1 MGLGSS
7 RHRIDTA
14 RCNPLALTPQRKSDA
29 LARRNPTPPDS
40 NAEAPAKARL
50 NRDGFRQFRRITPY
64 LRPHRLKFAVG
75 IVFIMVSGV
84 LTLIVTRLW
93 GQLGGVG
100 VDAQAGQGGFEL
112 PLPIDASDLGQIGL
126 AIFLVLVLQSA
137 LSFIR
142 IWLFGEITTRML
154 KALREDAFASMI
166 TQPMAFFDTRR
177 VGDLGSRI
185 AADIEAIRD
194 TFTVV
199 LAELIRQT
207 IIIGGGLLALMTFS
221 WKLTLLML
229 GTLPVA
235 MLAAMGFG
243 RFIRK
248 LSKKTQDAVAG
259 SNTIVSET
267 LTGIISVKAFAREA
281 YELARYRERVEEVR
295 GIALRTALW
304 RGAFASFIII
314 MIFGAITLVLFQGAS
329 MLKSGEL
336 NSEHF
341 FSFLLMTGL
350 VAGSIGGIASI
361 FGDLQRGFGA
371 IEEVMDMIVLD
382 REPVNLDE
390 QEPSAHSPQHG
401 LTVRFDG
408 VGFHYP
414 NRPDVRV
421 LDGINLE
428 IRAGETV
435 ALVGGSGAGKSTL
448 ASLITA
454 FRPPTDG
461 ILRIDGAPIGEHD
474 LTALRRRMALVPQ
487 EVILFGG
494 TIEDNIRYGRPD
506 ASEDDVHRAAE
517 DALALP
523 FIESFPEGFDTLVGE
538 RGVQLS
544 GGQRQRIALARAFL
558 RDPEL
563 LLLDEATS
571 ALDAV
576 SEKAIQNALE
586 RLMNGRTSLI
596 IAHRLSTVRSADRIA
611 VMEGGRIVEVGDHES
626 LMATNGRYRELVEH
640 QLDRDD
646 TPTDHDPALGAS

>member
-1 MGLGSS
+1 M
-7 RHRIDTA
+7 
-14 RCNPLALTPQRKSDA
+14 
-29 LARRNPTPPDS
+29 ARRRTPPSDPH
-40 NAEAPAKARL
+40 AAPPRKGKL
-50 NRDGFRQFRRITPY
+50 NRDGFRQFGRIAPY
-64 LRPHRLKFAVG
+64 LRPHRLKFAAG
-75 IVFIMVSGV
+75 IVLITLSGV
-84 LTLIVTRLW
+84 LTLVVTRLW

-100 VDAQAGQGGFEL
+100 VDPTAGQAGFDL
-112 PLPIDASDLGQIGL
+112 PLPIDAGDLRQIGI
-126 AIFLVLVLQSA
+126 AIFLVLVIQSA

-199 LAELIRQT
+199 LAELIRQS

-267 LTGIISVKAFAREA
+267 LTGIVSVKAFAREA
-281 YELARYRERVEEVR
+281 YEVARYRDRVEEVR

-304 RGAFASFIII
+304 RGAFASFIIV
-314 MIFGAITLVLFQGAS
+314 MIFGAITIVLFQGAS
-329 MLKSGEL
+329 MLKNGEL
-336 NSEHF
+336 NSEQF

-350 VAGSIGGIASI
+350 VAGSIGGIANI

-371 IEEVMDMIVLD
+371 IEEVMDLITRE
-382 REPVNLDE
+382 REPVILDDAPPSPARGKQGLSVTFE
-390 QEPSAHSPQHG
+390 Q
-401 LTVRFDG
+401 

-421 LDGINLE
+421 LNGIDLE
-428 IRAGETV
+428 LRAGETV

-454 FRPPTDG
+454 FRAPTDG
-461 ILRIDGAPIGEHD
+461 QLRIDGQPIADHG
-474 LTALRRRMALVPQ
+474 LTDLRRRMALVPQ

-494 TIEDNIRYGRPD
+494 TIEENIRYGRPD
-506 ASEDDVHRAAE
+506 ASEAAVRQAAE

-523 FIESFPEGFDTLVGE
+523 FIEGFPEGFDTLVGE

-571 ALDAV
+571 ALDAA
-576 SEKAIQNALE
+576 SEKAIQDALE
-586 RLMNGRTSLI
+586 RLMQGRTSLV

-611 VMEGGRIVEVGDHES
+611 VMEGGRIVEVGDHET
-626 LMATNGRYRELVEH
+626 LMARGGRYRELVEH
-640 QLDRDD
+640 QLDRGD
-646 TPTDHDPALGAS
+646 TPSEPDAPLGAS

>member
-1 MGLGSS
+1 M
-7 RHRIDTA
+7 
-14 RCNPLALTPQRKSDA
+14 
-29 LARRNPTPPDS
+29 ARRRSAPTDPHAEPPH
-40 NAEAPAKARL
+40 KGKL
-50 NRDGFRQFRRITPY
+50 NRDGVRQFRRITPY
-64 LRPHRLKFAVG
+64 LRPHRIKFAVG
-75 IVFIMVSGV
+75 IVLITLSGV
-84 LTLIVTRLW
+84 LTLLVTRLW

-100 VDAQAGQGGFEL
+100 VDSTAGQGGFEL
-112 PLPIDASDLGQIGL
+112 PLPIDAGDLRQIGV
-126 AIFLVLVLQSA
+126 AIFLVLVVQSA

-154 KALREDAFASMI
+154 KALREDAFAGMI

-199 LAELIRQT
+199 LAELVRQT

-235 MLAAMGFG
+235 MIAAMGFG

-267 LTGIISVKAFAREA
+267 LTGIVSVKAFAREA
-281 YELARYRERVEEVR
+281 FELARYRDRVEEVR

-304 RGAFASFIII
+304 RGAFASFIIV
-314 MIFGAITLVLFQGAS
+314 MIFGAITIVLFQGAS

-336 NSEHF
+336 NSEQF

-350 VAGSIGGIASI
+350 VAGSIGGIANI

-371 IEEVMDMIVLD
+371 IEEVMDLIQRD
-382 REPVNLDE
+382 REPVDLE
-390 QEPSAHSPQHG
+390 EETAAARQSRG
-401 LTVRFDG
+401 LAVRFDG

-421 LDGINLE
+421 LDSIDLE
-428 IRAGETV
+428 LRSGETL

-448 ASLITA
+448 ASLVTA
-454 FRPPTDG
+454 FRAPTDG
-461 ILRIDGAPIGEHD
+461 TLTVDSIPVAEHG
-474 LTALRRRMALVPQ
+474 LSALRRRMALVPQ

-494 TIEDNIRYGRPD
+494 TIEENIRYGRPD
-506 ASEDDVHRAAE
+506 ASEDEVRQAAE

-523 FIESFPEGFDTLVGE
+523 FIEAFPEGFATLVGE

-571 ALDAV
+571 ALDAA
-576 SEKAIQNALE
+576 SEKAIQEALD
-586 RLMNGRTSLI
+586 RLMQGRTSLV

-611 VMEGGRIVEVGDHES
+611 VMEGGRIVEIGDHET
-626 LMATNGRYRELVEH
+626 LMAQGGRYRELVEH
-640 QLDRDD
+640 QLEGTSGSA
-646 TPTDHDPALGAS
+646 TPDSGEAAS

>member
-1 MGLGSS
+1 MT
-7 RHRIDTA
+7 TA
-14 RCNPLALTPQRKSDA
+14 RCGNLALAPQRNSFL
-29 LARRNPTPPDS
+29 LARRRSAPTDPHAEPPH
-40 NAEAPAKARL
+40 KGKL
-50 NRDGFRQFRRITPY
+50 NRDGVRQFRRITPY
-64 LRPHRLKFAVG
+64 LRPHRIKFAVG
-75 IVFIMVSGV
+75 IVLITLSGV
-84 LTLIVTRLW
+84 LTLVVTRLW

-100 VDAQAGQGGFEL
+100 VDSTAGQGGFEL
-112 PLPIDASDLGQIGL
+112 PLPIDAGDLRQIGV
-126 AIFLVLVLQSA
+126 AIFLVLVVQSA

-154 KALREDAFASMI
+154 KALREDAFAGMI

-199 LAELIRQT
+199 LAELVRQT

-235 MLAAMGFG
+235 MIAAMGFG

-267 LTGIISVKAFAREA
+267 LTGIVSVKAFAREA

-304 RGAFASFIII
+304 RGAFASFIIV
-314 MIFGAITLVLFQGAS
+314 MIFGAITIVLFQGAS

-336 NSEHF
+336 NSEQF

-350 VAGSIGGIASI
+350 VAGSIGGIANI

-371 IEEVMDMIVLD
+371 IEEVMDLIQRD
-382 REPVNLDE
+382 REPVDLE
-390 QEPSAHSPQHG
+390 EETAASPQGRG
-401 LTVRFDG
+401 LAVRFDG

-421 LDGINLE
+421 LDGIDLE
-428 IRAGETV
+428 LRSGETL

-448 ASLITA
+448 ASLVTA
-454 FRPPTDG
+454 FRAPTDG
-461 ILRIDGAPIGEHD
+461 TLTVDGIPVAEHG
-474 LTALRRRMALVPQ
+474 LSALRRRMALVPQ

-494 TIEDNIRYGRPD
+494 SIEENIRYGRPN
-506 ASEDDVHRAAE
+506 ASENEVRQAAE

-523 FIESFPEGFDTLVGE
+523 FIEAFPDGFATLVGE

-571 ALDAV
+571 ALDAA
-576 SEKAIQNALE
+576 SEKAIQEALD
-586 RLMNGRTSLI
+586 RLMQGRTSLV

-611 VMEGGRIVEVGDHES
+611 VMESGRIVEIGDHET
-626 LMATNGRYRELVEH
+626 LMAQGGRYRELVEH
-640 QLDRDD
+640 QLEGTSGSA
-646 TPTDHDPALGAS
+646 TPDLGEAAS

>member
-1 MGLGSS
+1 M
-7 RHRIDTA
+7 
-14 RCNPLALTPQRKSDA
+14 
-29 LARRNPTPPDS
+29 ARRHTPSPDP
-40 NAEAPAKARL
+40 NGEPPRKGKL
-50 NRDGFRQFRRITPY
+50 NRDGFLQFGRIAPY
-64 LRPHRLKFAVG
+64 LRPHRIKFAVG
-75 IVFIMVSGV
+75 IVLITLSGV
-84 LTLIVTRLW
+84 LTLLVTRLW

-100 VDAQAGQGGFEL
+100 VDPTAGGGMDL
-112 PLPIDASDLGQIGL
+112 PLPFDTSDLQHIGL
-126 AIFLVLVLQSA
+126 AIFGVLVLQSG

-154 KALREDAFASMI
+154 KALREDAFTSMI
-166 TQPMAFFDTRR
+166 TQRMDFFDTRR

-194 TFTVV
+194 TFTTV
-199 LAELIRQT
+199 LAELVRQS

-221 WKLTLLML
+221 WKLTFLML

-248 LSKKTQDAVAG
+248 LSKKTQGAVAD

-267 LTGIISVKAFAREA
+267 LTGIVSVKAFAREA
-281 YELARYRERVEEVR
+281 FELARYRQRVEEVR

-304 RGAFASFIII
+304 RGAFASFIIV

-329 MLKSGEL
+329 MLQNGEL
-336 NSEHF
+336 TSEQF

-350 VAGSIGGIASI
+350 VAGSIGGIANI
-361 FGDLQRGFGA
+361 FGELQRGFGA
-371 IEEVMDMIVLD
+371 IEEVMDLIQLE
-382 REPVNLDE
+382 REPVDLTPE
-390 QEPSAHSPQHG
+390 SAEAITTTRG
-401 LTVRFDG
+401 LSVAFQK
-408 VGFHYP
+408 VGYHYP
-414 NRPDVRV
+414 NRPDVQV
-421 LDGINLE
+421 LAGIDLTLK
-428 IRAGETV
+428 AGETL

-454 FRPPTDG
+454 FRTPTEGQLLMDG
-461 ILRIDGAPIGEHD
+461 VPMEDQD
-474 LTALRRRMALVPQ
+474 LTAMRRRMALVPQ

-506 ASEDDVHRAAE
+506 ANQEDVRQAAA

-523 FIESFPEGFDTLVGE
+523 FIEDFPEGFDTLVGE
-538 RGVQLS
+538 RGIQLS

-576 SEKAIQNALE
+576 SEKAIQTALE
-586 RLMNGRTSLI
+586 RLMQNRTSLV

-611 VMEGGRIVEVGDHES
+611 VLESGQIVEIGTHDDLMKTGGR
-626 LMATNGRYRELVEH
+626 YQELVAH
-640 QLDRDD
+640 QLDGGKP
-646 TPTDHDPALGAS
+646 TPPSAASATKA

>member
-1 MGLGSS
+1 MA
-7 RHRIDTA
+7 RHRSA
-14 RCNPLALTPQRKSDA
+14 
-29 LARRNPTPPDS
+29 PTDPHAEPPH
-40 NAEAPAKARL
+40 KGKL
-50 NRDGFRQFRRITPY
+50 NRDGVRQFRRITPY
-64 LRPHRLKFAVG
+64 LRPHRIKFAVG
-75 IVFIMVSGV
+75 IVLITLSGV
-84 LTLIVTRLW
+84 LTLLVTRLW

-100 VDAQAGQGGFEL
+100 VDSTAGQGGFEL
-112 PLPIDASDLGQIGL
+112 PLPIDAGDLRQIGV
-126 AIFLVLVLQSA
+126 AIFLVLVVQSA

-154 KALREDAFASMI
+154 KALREDAFAGMI

-199 LAELIRQT
+199 LAELVRQT

-235 MLAAMGFG
+235 MIAAMGFG

-267 LTGIISVKAFAREA
+267 LTGIVSVKAFAREA
-281 YELARYRERVEEVR
+281 FELARYRDRVEEVR

-304 RGAFASFIII
+304 RGAFASFIIV
-314 MIFGAITLVLFQGAS
+314 MIFGAITIVLFQGAS

-336 NSEHF
+336 NSEQF

-350 VAGSIGGIASI
+350 VAGSIGGIANI

-371 IEEVMDMIVLD
+371 IEEVMDLIQRD
-382 REPVNLDE
+382 REPVDLE
-390 QEPSAHSPQHG
+390 EETAAARQSRG
-401 LTVRFDG
+401 LAVRFDG

-421 LDGINLE
+421 LDSIDLE
-428 IRAGETV
+428 LRSGETL

-448 ASLITA
+448 ASLVTA
-454 FRPPTDG
+454 FRAPTDG
-461 ILRIDGAPIGEHD
+461 TLTVDGIPVAEHG
-474 LTALRRRMALVPQ
+474 LSALRRRMALVPQ

-494 TIEDNIRYGRPD
+494 TIEENIRYGRPD
-506 ASEDDVHRAAE
+506 ASEDEVRQAAE

-523 FIESFPEGFDTLVGE
+523 FIEAFPDGFATLVGE

-571 ALDAV
+571 ALDAA
-576 SEKAIQNALE
+576 SEKAIQEALD
-586 RLMNGRTSLI
+586 RLMQGRTSLV

-611 VMEGGRIVEVGDHES
+611 VMEGGRIVEIGDHET
-626 LMATNGRYRELVEH
+626 LMAQGGRYRELVEH
-640 QLDRDD
+640 QLEGTSGSA
-646 TPTDHDPALGAS
+646 TPDSGEATS

>member
-1 MGLGSS
+1 M
-7 RHRIDTA
+7 
-14 RCNPLALTPQRKSDA
+14 
-29 LARRNPTPPDS
+29 ARRHTPSPDP
-40 NAEAPAKARL
+40 NGEPPRKGKL
-50 NRDGFRQFRRITPY
+50 NRDGFLQFGRIAPY
-64 LRPHRLKFAVG
+64 LRPHRIKFAVG
-75 IVFIMVSGV
+75 IVLITLSGV
-84 LTLIVTRLW
+84 LTLLVTRLW

-100 VDAQAGQGGFEL
+100 VDPTAGGGMDL
-112 PLPIDASDLGQIGL
+112 PLPFDTSDLQHIGL
-126 AIFLVLVLQSA
+126 AIFGVLVLQSG

-154 KALREDAFASMI
+154 KALREDAFTSMI
-166 TQPMAFFDTRR
+166 TQRMDFFDTRR

-194 TFTVV
+194 TFTTV
-199 LAELIRQT
+199 LAELVRQS

-221 WKLTLLML
+221 WKLTFLML

-248 LSKKTQDAVAG
+248 LSKKTQGAVAD

-267 LTGIISVKAFAREA
+267 LTGIVSVKAFAREA
-281 YELARYRERVEEVR
+281 FELARYRQRVEEVR

-304 RGAFASFIII
+304 RGAFASFIIV

-329 MLKSGEL
+329 MLQNGEL
-336 NSEHF
+336 TSEQF

-350 VAGSIGGIASI
+350 VAGSIGGIANI
-361 FGDLQRGFGA
+361 FGELQRGFGA
-371 IEEVMDMIVLD
+371 IEEVMDLIQLE
-382 REPVNLDE
+382 REPVDLTPE
-390 QEPSAHSPQHG
+390 SAEAITTTRG
-401 LTVRFDG
+401 LSVAFQK
-408 VGFHYP
+408 VGYHYP
-414 NRPDVRV
+414 NRPDVQV
-421 LDGINLE
+421 LAGIDLTLK
-428 IRAGETV
+428 AGETL

-454 FRPPTDG
+454 FRTPTEGQLLMDG
-461 ILRIDGAPIGEHD
+461 VPMEDQD
-474 LTALRRRMALVPQ
+474 LTAMRRRMALVPQ

-506 ASEDDVHRAAE
+506 ANQEDVRQAAA

-523 FIESFPEGFDTLVGE
+523 FIEDFPEGFDTLVGE
-538 RGVQLS
+538 RGIQLS

-576 SEKAIQNALE
+576 SEKAIQTALE
-586 RLMNGRTSLI
+586 RLMQNRTSLV

-611 VMEGGRIVEVGDHES
+611 VLESGQIVEIGTHDDLMKTGGR
-626 LMATNGRYRELVEH
+626 YQELVAH
-640 QLDRDD
+640 QLDGGKP
-646 TPTDHDPALGAS
+646 TPPSAASSTKA

>member
-1 MGLGSS
+1 M
-7 RHRIDTA
+7 
-14 RCNPLALTPQRKSDA
+14 
-29 LARRNPTPPDS
+29 ARRRSAPTDPHAEPPH
-40 NAEAPAKARL
+40 KGKL
-50 NRDGFRQFRRITPY
+50 NRDGVRQFRRITPY
-64 LRPHRLKFAVG
+64 LRPHRIKFAVG
-75 IVFIMVSGV
+75 IVLITLSGV
-84 LTLIVTRLW
+84 LTLLVTRLW

-100 VDAQAGQGGFEL
+100 VDSTAGQGGFEL
-112 PLPIDASDLGQIGL
+112 PLPIDAGDLRQIGV
-126 AIFLVLVLQSA
+126 AIFLVLVVQSA

-154 KALREDAFASMI
+154 KALREDAFAGMI

-199 LAELIRQT
+199 LAELVRQS

-235 MLAAMGFG
+235 MIAAMGFG

-267 LTGIISVKAFAREA
+267 LTGIVSVKAFAREA

-304 RGAFASFIII
+304 RGAFASFIIV
-314 MIFGAITLVLFQGAS
+314 MIFGAITIVLFQGAS
-329 MLKSGEL
+329 MLKNGEL
-336 NSEHF
+336 NSEQF

-350 VAGSIGGIASI
+350 VAGSIGGIANI

-371 IEEVMDMIVLD
+371 IEEVMDLIQRD
-382 REPVNLDE
+382 REPVDLE
-390 QEPSAHSPQHG
+390 EETAGATQSRG
-401 LTVRFDG
+401 LAVRFDG

-421 LDGINLE
+421 LDGIDLE
-428 IRAGETV
+428 LRSGETL

-448 ASLITA
+448 ASLVTA
-454 FRPPTDG
+454 FRAPTDG
-461 ILRIDGAPIGEHD
+461 TLTVDGIPVAEHG
-474 LTALRRRMALVPQ
+474 LSALRRRMALVPQ

-494 TIEDNIRYGRPD
+494 TIEENIRYGRPD
-506 ASEDDVHRAAE
+506 ASEDEVRQAAE

-523 FIESFPEGFDTLVGE
+523 FIKAFPDGFATLVGE

-571 ALDAV
+571 ALDAA
-576 SEKAIQNALE
+576 SEKAIQEALD
-586 RLMNGRTSLI
+586 RLMQGRTSLV

-611 VMEGGRIVEVGDHES
+611 VMEGGRIVEIGDHET
-626 LMATNGRYRELVEH
+626 LMTQGGRYRELVEH
-640 QLDRDD
+640 QLEGTSGSA
-646 TPTDHDPALGAS
+646 TPESGEAAS

>member
-1 MGLGSS
+1 M
-7 RHRIDTA
+7 
-14 RCNPLALTPQRKSDA
+14 
-29 LARRNPTPPDS
+29 ARRRSAPTDPHAEPPH
-40 NAEAPAKARL
+40 KGKL
-50 NRDGFRQFRRITPY
+50 NRDGVRQFRRITPY
-64 LRPHRLKFAVG
+64 LRPHRIKFAVG
-75 IVFIMVSGV
+75 IVLITLSGV
-84 LTLIVTRLW
+84 LTLLVTRLW

-100 VDAQAGQGGFEL
+100 VDSTAGQGGFEL
-112 PLPIDASDLGQIGL
+112 PLPIDAGDLRQIGV
-126 AIFLVLVLQSA
+126 AIFLVLVVQSA

-154 KALREDAFASMI
+154 KALREDAFAGMI

-199 LAELIRQT
+199 LAELVRQT

-235 MLAAMGFG
+235 MIAAMGFG

-267 LTGIISVKAFAREA
+267 LTGIVSVKAFAREA
-281 YELARYRERVEEVR
+281 FELARYRDRVEEVR

-304 RGAFASFIII
+304 RGAFASFIIV
-314 MIFGAITLVLFQGAS
+314 MIFGAITIVLFQGAS

-336 NSEHF
+336 NSEQF

-350 VAGSIGGIASI
+350 VAGSIGGIANI

-371 IEEVMDMIVLD
+371 IEEVMDLIQRD
-382 REPVNLDE
+382 REPVDLE
-390 QEPSAHSPQHG
+390 EETAASPQSRG
-401 LTVRFDG
+401 LAVRFDG

-421 LDGINLE
+421 LDSIDLE
-428 IRAGETV
+428 LRSGETL

-448 ASLITA
+448 ASLVTA
-454 FRPPTDG
+454 FRAPTDG
-461 ILRIDGAPIGEHD
+461 TLTVDGIPVAEHG
-474 LTALRRRMALVPQ
+474 LSALRRRMALVPQ

-494 TIEDNIRYGRPD
+494 TIEENIRYGRPD
-506 ASEDDVHRAAE
+506 ASEDEVRQAAE

-523 FIESFPEGFDTLVGE
+523 FIEAFPEGFATMVGE

-571 ALDAV
+571 FLDAA
-576 SEKAIQNALE
+576 SEKAIQEALD
-586 RLMNGRTSLI
+586 RLMQGRTSLV

-611 VMEGGRIVEVGDHES
+611 VMEGGRIVEIGDHET
-626 LMATNGRYRELVEH
+626 LMAQGGRYRELVEH
-640 QLDRDD
+640 QLEGTSGSA
-646 TPTDHDPALGAS
+646 TPDSGEATS

>member
-1 MGLGSS
+1 
-7 RHRIDTA
+7 
-14 RCNPLALTPQRKSDA
+14 
-29 LARRNPTPPDS
+29 
-40 NAEAPAKARL
+40 
-50 NRDGFRQFRRITPY
+50 
-64 LRPHRLKFAVG
+64 
-75 IVFIMVSGV
+75 
-84 LTLIVTRLW
+84 
-93 GQLGGVG
+93 
-100 VDAQAGQGGFEL
+100 
-112 PLPIDASDLGQIGL
+112 
-126 AIFLVLVLQSA
+126 
-137 LSFIR
+137 
-142 IWLFGEITTRML
+142 
-154 KALREDAFASMI
+154 
-166 TQPMAFFDTRR
+166 PMAFFDTRR

-199 LAELIRQT
+199 LAELVRQT

-235 MLAAMGFG
+235 MIAAMGFG

-267 LTGIISVKAFAREA
+267 LTGIVSVKAFAREA
-281 YELARYRERVEEVR
+281 YELARYRNRVEEVR

-304 RGAFASFIII
+304 RGAFASFIIV
-314 MIFGAITLVLFQGAS
+314 MIFGAITIVLFQGAS

-336 NSEHF
+336 NSEQV
-341 FSFLLMTGL
+341 FSFLLRTGL
-350 VAGSIGGIASI
+350 VAGSIGGIANI

-371 IEEVMDMIVLD
+371 IEEVMDLIQRD
-382 REPVNLDE
+382 REPVDLE
-390 QEPSAHSPQHG
+390 EETAASPQGRG
-401 LTVRFDG
+401 LAVRFDG

-421 LDGINLE
+421 LDGIDLE
-428 IRAGETV
+428 LRSGETL

-448 ASLITA
+448 ASLVTA
-454 FRPPTDG
+454 FRAPTNGTLTVDG
-461 ILRIDGAPIGEHD
+461 IPVAEHG
-474 LTALRRRMALVPQ
+474 LSALRRRMALVPQ

-494 TIEDNIRYGRPD
+494 SIEENIRYGRPD
-506 ASEDDVHRAAE
+506 ASENEVRQAAE

-523 FIESFPEGFDTLVGE
+523 FIEAFPDGFATLVGE

-571 ALDAV
+571 ALDAA
-576 SEKAIQNALE
+576 SEKAIQEALD
-586 RLMNGRTSLI
+586 RLMQGRTSLV

-611 VMEGGRIVEVGDHES
+611 VMESGRIVEIGDHET
-626 LMATNGRYRELVEH
+626 LMAQGGRYRELVEH
-640 QLDRDD
+640 QLEGTSGSA
-646 TPTDHDPALGAS
+646 TPDSGEAAS

>member
-1 MGLGSS
+1 M
-7 RHRIDTA
+7 TTT
-14 RCNPLALTPQRKSDA
+14 RCHIIALATQRKSFD
-29 LARRNPTPPDS
+29 LARRNRTPTDP
-40 NAEAPAKARL
+40 NANPPAKAKL
-50 NRDGFRQFRRITPY
+50 NRDGFRQFSRVAPY

-75 IVFIMVSGV
+75 IVLITVSGI
-84 LTLIVTRLW
+84 LTLLVTRLW

-100 VDAQAGQGGFEL
+100 VDATSGQQAFEL
-112 PLPIDASDLGQIGL
+112 PLPIDAGDLKQIGI
-126 AIFLVLVLQSA
+126 AIFMVLVLQSA

-166 TQPMAFFDTRR
+166 TQPMAFFDNRR

-207 IIIGGGLLALMTFS
+207 IIIGGGLIALMTFS

-248 LSKKTQDAVAG
+248 LSKKTQDAIAG

-267 LTGIISVKAFAREA
+267 LTGIVSVKAFAREA
-281 YELARYRERVEEVR
+281 FELTRYRERIEEVR

-304 RGAFASFIII
+304 RGAFASFIIV
-314 MIFGAITLVLFQGAS
+314 MIFGAITLVLFQGAT
-329 MLKSGEL
+329 MLKNGEL
-336 NSEHF
+336 SSEQF

-350 VAGSIGGIASI
+350 VAGSIGGLANI

-371 IEEVMDMIVLD
+371 IEEVMDLIVKE
-382 REPVNLDE
+382 REAVDLARLETPRSVNS
-390 QEPSAHSPQHG
+390 QG
-401 LTVRFDG
+401 LTIRFEN
-408 VGFHYP
+408 VSFHYP
-414 NRPDVRV
+414 NRPDAKV

-428 IRAGETV
+428 LNAGETL

-454 FRPPTDG
+454 FRAPTDG
-461 ILRIDGAPIGEHD
+461 LLEIDGMAVANHD

-494 TIEDNIRYGRPD
+494 TIEENIRYGRPG
-506 ASEDDVHRAAE
+506 ASDEEVRKAAE

-523 FIESFPEGFDTLVGE
+523 FIDGFPKGFSTLVGE
-538 RGVQLS
+538 RGIQLS

-571 ALDAV
+571 ALDAA

-586 RLMNGRTSLI
+586 RLLKKRTSLV

-611 VMEGGRIVEVGDHES
+611 VMEGGRIVEVGDHTT
-626 LMATNGRYRELVEH
+626 LMAAGGRYRELVEH
-640 QLDRDD
+640 QLEN
-646 TPTDHDPALGAS
+646 TNP

>member
-1 MGLGSS
+1 M
-7 RHRIDTA
+7 
-14 RCNPLALTPQRKSDA
+14 
-29 LARRNPTPPDS
+29 ARRNRTPSDP
-40 NAEAPAKARL
+40 NADPPAKAKL
-50 NRDGFRQFRRITPY
+50 NRDGFRQFKRIRPY

-75 IVFIMVSGV
+75 IVLITLSGV
-84 LTLIVTRLW
+84 LTLVVTRLW

-100 VDAQAGQGGFEL
+100 VDASAGRSGFDL
-112 PLPIDASDLGQIGL
+112 PLPIDAGDLQQIGI
-126 AIFLVLVLQSA
+126 AIFVVLVVQSA

-199 LAELIRQT
+199 LAELVRQT

-267 LTGIISVKAFAREA
+267 LTGIVSVKAFAREA

-304 RGAFASFIII
+304 RGAFASFIIV
-314 MIFGAITLVLFQGAS
+314 MIFGAITIVLFQGAS

-336 NSEHF
+336 NSEQF

-350 VAGSIGGIASI
+350 VAGSIGGIANI

-371 IEEVMDMIVLD
+371 IEEVMDLIV
-382 REPVNLDE
+382 REREGVDLAETEAPRRTE
-390 QEPSAHSPQHG
+390 SHG
-401 LTVRFDG
+401 LAVHFDG

-414 NRPDVRV
+414 NRQDVQV
-421 LDGINLE
+421 LNGIDLD
-428 IRAGETV
+428 IQAGETL

-454 FRPPTDG
+454 FRAPTGGTLDVDG
-461 ILRIDGAPIGEHD
+461 IAIGDHD

-494 TIEDNIRYGRPD
+494 TIEENIRYGRPD
-506 ASEDDVHRAAE
+506 ASEAEVRQAAA

-523 FIESFPEGFDTLVGE
+523 FIEEFPEGFATLVGE

-571 ALDAV
+571 ALDAA
-576 SEKAIQNALE
+576 SEKAIQDALD
-586 RLMNGRTSLI
+586 RLMKGRTSLV

-611 VMEGGRIVEVGDHES
+611 VMEGGRIVEIGDHDT
-626 LMATNGRYRELVEH
+626 LMASGGRYRELVEH
-640 QLDRDD
+640 QLEG
-646 TPTDHDPALGAS
+646 TKPG

>member
-1 MGLGSS
+1 M
-7 RHRIDTA
+7 
-14 RCNPLALTPQRKSDA
+14 
-29 LARRNPTPPDS
+29 ARRHTPPSDPH
-40 NAEAPAKARL
+40 AAPPRKGKL
-50 NRDGFRQFRRITPY
+50 NRDGFRQFGRIAPY
-64 LRPHRLKFAVG
+64 LRPHRLKFAAG
-75 IVFIMVSGV
+75 IVLITLSGV
-84 LTLIVTRLW
+84 LTLVVTRLW

-100 VDAQAGQGGFEL
+100 VDPTAGQAGFDL
-112 PLPIDASDLGQIGL
+112 PLPIDAGDLKQIGV
-126 AIFLVLVLQSA
+126 AIFLVLVIQSA

-199 LAELIRQT
+199 LAELIRQS

-267 LTGIISVKAFAREA
+267 LTGIVSVKAFAREA
-281 YELARYRERVEEVR
+281 YEVARYRDRVEEVR

-304 RGAFASFIII
+304 RGAFASFIIV
-314 MIFGAITLVLFQGAS
+314 MIFGAITIVLFQGAS
-329 MLKSGEL
+329 MLKNGEL
-336 NSEHF
+336 NSEQF

-350 VAGSIGGIASI
+350 VAGSIGGIANI

-371 IEEVMDMIVLD
+371 IEEVMDLITRE
-382 REPVNLDE
+382 REPVVLDDDAPSPARGKQGLSITFE
-390 QEPSAHSPQHG
+390 Q
-401 LTVRFDG
+401 

-421 LDGINLE
+421 LNGIDLE
-428 IRAGETV
+428 LRAGETV

-448 ASLITA
+448 ASIITA
-454 FRPPTDG
+454 FRAPTDG
-461 ILRIDGAPIGEHD
+461 QLRIDGQPIADHG
-474 LTALRRRMALVPQ
+474 LTDLRRRMALVPQ

-494 TIEDNIRYGRPD
+494 TIEENIRYGRPD
-506 ASEDDVHRAAE
+506 ASEAEVRQAAE

-523 FIESFPEGFDTLVGE
+523 FIEGFPEGFDTLVGE

-571 ALDAV
+571 ALDAA
-576 SEKAIQNALE
+576 SEKAIQDALE
-586 RLMNGRTSLI
+586 RLMQGRTSLV

-611 VMEGGRIVEVGDHES
+611 VMEGGRIVEVGDHET
-626 LMATNGRYRELVEH
+626 LMAQGGRYRELVEH
-640 QLDRDD
+640 QLDRGD
-646 TPTDHDPALGAS
+646 TPSEPDAPLGAS

>member
-1 MGLGSS
+1 M
-7 RHRIDTA
+7 
-14 RCNPLALTPQRKSDA
+14 
-29 LARRNPTPPDS
+29 ARRRSTPSDP
-40 NAEAPAKARL
+40 NAEPPRKGKL
-50 NRDGFRQFRRITPY
+50 NRDGFRQFGRVAPY
-64 LRPHRLKFAVG
+64 LRPHRIKFAVG
-75 IVFIMVSGV
+75 LVLITVSGV
-84 LTLIVTRLW
+84 LTLVVTRLW

-100 VDAQAGQGGFEL
+100 VDPTAGSAGFDL
-112 PLPIDASDLGQIGL
+112 PLPIDPGNLQHIGL
-126 AIFLVLVLQSA
+126 AIFAVLVVQSTF
-137 LSFIR
+137 SFIR

-199 LAELIRQT
+199 LAELIRQS

-267 LTGIISVKAFAREA
+267 LTGIVSVKAFAREA
-281 YELARYRERVEEVR
+281 FELARYRERVEEVR

-304 RGAFASFIII
+304 RGAFASFIIV

-329 MLKSGEL
+329 MLKNGEI
-336 NSEHF
+336 NSEQF

-350 VAGSIGGIASI
+350 VAGSIGGIANI
-361 FGDLQRGFGA
+361 FGELQRGFGA
-371 IEEVMDMIVLD
+371 IEEVMDLIERD
-382 REPVNLDE
+382 REPVDLDLDR
-390 QEPSAHSPQHG
+390 PPTSPAPTG
-401 LTVRFDG
+401 LSVHFQQ

-414 NRPDVRV
+414 NREDVRV
-421 LDGINLE
+421 LDGIDLE
-428 IRAGETV
+428 LNAGETV

-448 ASLITA
+448 ASLVTA
-454 FRPPTDG
+454 FRAPTDG
-461 ILRIDGAPIGEHD
+461 TLLVDGKPIGAHPLTD
-474 LTALRRRMALVPQ
+474 LRSRMALVPQ

-494 TIEDNIRYGRPD
+494 TIEENIRYGRPD
-506 ASEDDVHRAAE
+506 ASADDVRRAAE
-517 DALALP
+517 DALAMP
-523 FIESFPEGFDTLVGE
+523 FIEGFPEGFDTLVGE

-571 ALDAV
+571 ALDAA
-576 SEKAIQNALE
+576 SEKAIQDALE
-586 RLMNGRTSLI
+586 RLMKGRTSLV

-611 VMEGGRIVEVGDHES
+611 VMEGGRIVEVGNHDT
-626 LMATNGRYRELVEH
+626 LMAAGGRYRELVEH
-640 QLDRDD
+640 QLDRGE
-646 TPTDHDPALGAS
+646 TPSPEGSAPVAS

>member
-1 MGLGSS
+1 M
-7 RHRIDTA
+7 
-14 RCNPLALTPQRKSDA
+14 
-29 LARRNPTPPDS
+29 ARRHTPSPDP
-40 NAEAPAKARL
+40 NGEPPRKGKL
-50 NRDGFRQFRRITPY
+50 NRDGFLQFGRIAPY
-64 LRPHRLKFAVG
+64 LRPHRIKFAVG
-75 IVFIMVSGV
+75 IVLITLSGV
-84 LTLIVTRLW
+84 LTLLVTRLW

-100 VDAQAGQGGFEL
+100 VDPTAGGGMDL
-112 PLPIDASDLGQIGL
+112 PLPFDTTDLQHIGL
-126 AIFLVLVLQSA
+126 AIFGVLVLQSG

-154 KALREDAFASMI
+154 KALREDAFTSMI
-166 TQPMAFFDTRR
+166 TQRMDFFDTRR

-194 TFTVV
+194 TFTTV
-199 LAELIRQT
+199 LAELVRQS

-221 WKLTLLML
+221 WKLTFLML

-248 LSKKTQDAVAG
+248 LSKKTQGAVAD

-267 LTGIISVKAFAREA
+267 LTGIVSVKAFAREA
-281 YELARYRERVEEVR
+281 FELARYRQRVEEVR

-304 RGAFASFIII
+304 RGAFASFIIV

-329 MLKSGEL
+329 MLQSGEL
-336 NSEHF
+336 TSEQF

-350 VAGSIGGIASI
+350 VAGSIGGIANI
-361 FGDLQRGFGA
+361 FGELQRGFGA
-371 IEEVMDMIVLD
+371 IEEVMDLIQLE
-382 REPVNLDE
+382 REPVDLTPE
-390 QEPSAHSPQHG
+390 SAEAMPTTRG
-401 LTVRFDG
+401 LSVAFQK
-408 VGFHYP
+408 VGYHYP
-414 NRPDVRV
+414 NRPDVQV
-421 LDGINLE
+421 LAGIDLTLK
-428 IRAGETV
+428 AGETL

-454 FRPPTDG
+454 FRTPTEGQLLMDG
-461 ILRIDGAPIGEHD
+461 VPMEDQD
-474 LTALRRRMALVPQ
+474 LTAMRRRMALVPQ

-506 ASEDDVHRAAE
+506 ANQEDVLQAAA

-523 FIESFPEGFDTLVGE
+523 FIEDFPEGFDTLVGE
-538 RGVQLS
+538 RGIQLS

-576 SEKAIQNALE
+576 SEKAIQTALE
-586 RLMNGRTSLI
+586 RLMQNRTSLV

-611 VMEGGRIVEVGDHES
+611 VLESGQIVEIGTHDDLMKTGGR
-626 LMATNGRYRELVEH
+626 YQELVAH
-640 QLDRDD
+640 QLDGGKP
-646 TPTDHDPALGAS
+646 TPPSAASATKA

>member
-1 MGLGSS
+1 M
-7 RHRIDTA
+7 
-14 RCNPLALTPQRKSDA
+14 
-29 LARRNPTPPDS
+29 ARRHTPPSDPH
-40 NAEAPAKARL
+40 AAPPRKGKL
-50 NRDGFRQFRRITPY
+50 NRDGFRQFGRIAPY
-64 LRPHRLKFAVG
+64 LRPHRLKFAAG
-75 IVFIMVSGV
+75 IVLITLSGV
-84 LTLIVTRLW
+84 LTLVVTRLW

-100 VDAQAGQGGFEL
+100 VGPTAGQAGFDL
-112 PLPIDASDLGQIGL
+112 PLPIDAGDLKQIGA
-126 AIFLVLVLQSA
+126 AIFLVLVIQSA

-199 LAELIRQT
+199 LAELIRQS

-267 LTGIISVKAFAREA
+267 LTGIVSVKAFAREA
-281 YELARYRERVEEVR
+281 YEVARYRDRVEEVR

-304 RGAFASFIII
+304 RGAFASFIIV
-314 MIFGAITLVLFQGAS
+314 MIFGAITIVLFQGAS
-329 MLKSGEL
+329 MLKNGEL
-336 NSEHF
+336 NSEQF

-350 VAGSIGGIASI
+350 VAGSIGGIANI

-371 IEEVMDMIVLD
+371 IEEVMDLITRE
-382 REPVNLDE
+382 REPVVLDDDALSPARSKQGLSVTFE
-390 QEPSAHSPQHG
+390 Q
-401 LTVRFDG
+401 

-421 LDGINLE
+421 LNGIDLE
-428 IRAGETV
+428 LRAGETV

-454 FRPPTDG
+454 FRAPTDG
-461 ILRIDGAPIGEHD
+461 QLRIDGQPIADHG
-474 LTALRRRMALVPQ
+474 LTDLRRRMALVPQ

-494 TIEDNIRYGRPD
+494 TIEENIRYGRPD
-506 ASEDDVHRAAE
+506 ASEAEVRQAAE

-523 FIESFPEGFDTLVGE
+523 FIEGFPEGFDTLVGE

-571 ALDAV
+571 ALDAA
-576 SEKAIQNALE
+576 SEKAIQDALE
-586 RLMNGRTSLI
+586 RLMQGRTSLV

-611 VMEGGRIVEVGDHES
+611 VMEGGRIVEVGDHET
-626 LMATNGRYRELVEH
+626 LMAQGGRYRELVEH
-640 QLDRDD
+640 QLDRGD
-646 TPTDHDPALGAS
+646 TPSEPDAPLGAS